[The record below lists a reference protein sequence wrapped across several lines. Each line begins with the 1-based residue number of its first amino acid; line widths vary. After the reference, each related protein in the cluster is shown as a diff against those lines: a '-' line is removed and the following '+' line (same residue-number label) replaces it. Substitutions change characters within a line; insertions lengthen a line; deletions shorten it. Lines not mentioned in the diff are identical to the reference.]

1 MGSIDRASPIDL
13 PDDVRD
19 DRDRVLAAVAAD
31 DLNVVQPV
39 GNVSAIVPSA
49 RPSVVT
55 TAKPSSS

>member
-1 MGSIDRASPIDL
+1 
-13 PDDVRD
+13 
-19 DRDRVLAAVAAD
+19 VLAAVAAD